1 MTDSRIWTQW
11 SSQFVERPLG
21 GSTFGTGQITPTKR
35 VAFARDR
42 SSSFRGRPEKA
53 ERDRQPRTRSMRS
66 RKQKARDKRKVID
79 EKTEFGPIIA
89 PMRRTM
95 KRECEE
101 EDVNRREER
110 GFSEESPRQQAN
122 GQRQLEQRSQP
133 GKELRNREAGRG
145 DIGRRAIDIHYLECQ
160 CHEEDRSE
168 NQAAYQN
175 GCGCPRGGS

>member
-1 MTDSRIWTQW
+1 MRNRRWIKRVLILFFLRHLQPRIFWGLTNQGNRQPPRRAAPPVGVRVDRVVRPRIWTQW

-21 GSTFGTGQITPTKR
+21 GSTFGIGQITPTKR

-89 PMRRTM
+89 PM
-95 KRECEE
+95 
-101 EDVNRREER
+101 
-110 GFSEESPRQQAN
+110 
-122 GQRQLEQRSQP
+122 
-133 GKELRNREAGRG
+133 
-145 DIGRRAIDIHYLECQ
+145 
-160 CHEEDRSE
+160 
-168 NQAAYQN
+168 
-175 GCGCPRGGS
+175 